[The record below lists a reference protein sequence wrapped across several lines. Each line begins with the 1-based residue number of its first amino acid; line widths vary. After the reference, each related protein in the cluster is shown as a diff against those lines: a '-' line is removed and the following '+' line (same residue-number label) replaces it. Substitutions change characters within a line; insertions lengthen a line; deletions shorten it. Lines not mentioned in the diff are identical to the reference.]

1 MENKLYKSS
10 LDKKICGVCGG
21 FAEFFGIDATL
32 IRLLVVLFTL
42 AGGSGILF
50 YIVAALIMPDEPNY
64 YELLEEK
71 NGYFKK
77 TCRNTLSE

>member
-1 MENKLYKSS
+1 MDNKLNKSS
-10 LDKKICGVCGG
+10 LDKKKFGVCGG

-50 YIVAALIMPDEPNY
+50 YIVAALIMPDEPSY
-64 YELLEEK
+64 Y
-71 NGYFKK
+71 
-77 TCRNTLSE
+77 

>member
-42 AGGSGILF
+42 ARRIWYIILYRSRF
-50 YIVAALIMPDEPNY
+50 NY
-64 YELLEEK
+64 A
-71 NGYFKK
+71 
-77 TCRNTLSE
+77 R

>member
-1 MENKLYKSS
+1 MENKLHKSA

-64 YELLEEK
+64 Y
-71 NGYFKK
+71 
-77 TCRNTLSE
+77 

>member
-1 MENKLYKSS
+1 MENKLYKSA

-32 IRLLVVLFTL
+32 IRLVVLFTL

-64 YELLEEK
+64 Y
-71 NGYFKK
+71 
-77 TCRNTLSE
+77 

>member
-1 MENKLYKSS
+1 MENKLYKSA

-50 YIVAALIMPDEPNY
+50 YIVAALIMTDEPSY
-64 YELLEEK
+64 Y
-71 NGYFKK
+71 
-77 TCRNTLSE
+77 

>member
-1 MENKLYKSS
+1 MENKLYKSA

-42 AGGSGILF
+42 AGGMKSGINKE
-50 YIVAALIMPDEPNY
+50 Y
-64 YELLEEK
+64 
-71 NGYFKK
+71 
-77 TCRNTLSE
+77 

>member
-1 MENKLYKSS
+1 MENKLYKSA

-32 IRLLVVLFTL
+32 IRLLV
-42 AGGSGILF
+42 GGSGILF

-64 YELLEEK
+64 Y
-71 NGYFKK
+71 
-77 TCRNTLSE
+77 

>member
-42 AGGSGILF
+42 AGGSGILCSGKHGV
-50 YIVAALIMPDEPNY
+50 YKGRSSKD
-64 YELLEEK
+64 
-71 NGYFKK
+71 
-77 TCRNTLSE
+77 S

>member
-42 AGGSGILF
+42 AGGSGVLSN
-50 YIVAALIMPDEPNY
+50 LPLTLY
-64 YELLEEK
+64 YP
-71 NGYFKK
+71 
-77 TCRNTLSE
+77 